1 MTLGRFSRCHV
12 ARVAGVVLALG
23 FVMSSRLNA
32 QGSTGTILGTVTD
45 SSGAVIPKA
54 AVQVKNI
61 ATGQVQQTP
70 ADSQGRYTIV
80 ELPIGNYEAQATAS
94 GFQTVVRTGI
104 TLTVGAQAVVDFSLA
119 VGQTQQAVTVE
130 SQ

>member
-23 FVMSSRLNA
+23 FLMSSRLNA

-54 AVQVKNI
+54 AV
-61 ATGQVQQTP
+61 
-70 ADSQGRYTIV
+70 R
-80 ELPIGNYEAQATAS
+80 
-94 GFQTVVRTGI
+94 
-104 TLTVGAQAVVDFSLA
+104 
-119 VGQTQQAVTVE
+119 
-130 SQ
+130 